1 MQALVHAH
9 SGLRWLVLL
18 SVLTAIIVSIFNLQR
33 SEIQKKQKM
42 IYLIGLIFSHTQL
55 LIGIVLY
62 FTSNKVV
69 FSSGIMGDKIVRFFT
84 VEHSLGMILSII
96 LITIGYS
103 KSKKMQSHR
112 KIAWFYS
119 IALLLI
125 IVSIPWPFRDLGVFN
140 WF

>member
-18 SVLTAIIVSIFNLQR
+18 SILTAIIVSILNLQR

-62 FTSNKVV
+62 YTSEKVV
-69 FSSGIMGDKIVRFFT
+69 FASETMGDKIVRFFT

-119 IALLLI
+119 VALLLI

>member
-18 SVLTAIIVSIFNLQR
+18 SILAAIIVSIINSQS
-33 SEIQKKQKM
+33 SEIQKKQK
-42 IYLIGLIFSHTQL
+42 IVYLIGLIFSHTQL

-62 FTSNKVV
+62 YTSNKVV
-69 FSSGIMGDKIVRFFT
+69 FTSETMGDNIARFFT
-84 VEHSLGMILSII
+84 VEHSLGMILAII

-112 KIAWFYS
+112 KIALFYS

-125 IVSIPWPFRDLGVFN
+125 IVSIPWPFRDLGVSN

>member
-9 SGLRWLVLL
+9 SGLRWIVLL
-18 SVLTAIIVSIFNLQR
+18 SILTAIIVSILNSKK
-33 SEIQKKQKM
+33 SEILKKHKM
-42 IYLIGLIFSHTQL
+42 VYLIGLIFSHTQL

-62 FTSNKVV
+62 YTSNKVV
-69 FSSGIMGDKIVRFFT
+69 FTVETMGDKIVRFFT

-125 IVSIPWPFRDLGVFN
+125 VISIPWPFRDLGVFN

>member
-18 SVLTAIIVSIFNLQR
+18 SILTAIIVSILNLQK

>member
-18 SVLTAIIVSIFNLQR
+18 SVLTAIIVSILNLQR

>member
-1 MQALVHAH
+1 ML
-9 SGLRWLVLL
+9 SSLFEGSPVLL
-18 SVLTAIIVSIFNLQR
+18 SILTAIIVSILNLQK

-62 FTSNKVV
+62 FISNKVV
-69 FSSGIMGDKIVRFFT
+69 FSSETMGDKIVRFFT